1 MENREANVE
10 NREANVELKMDKLE
24 QLFVHGW

>member
-1 MENREANVE
+1 VENREANVE